1 MIIPLATGLIALA
14 AGYLIRK
21 YIAEAKINSAEESAK
36 KIIQEAENKAGSIK
50 RESLLEAKEEILKLR
65 NEAEKEQRER
75 RNELQRSE
83 RRLIQKEESLDRKIE
98 AIEKEGGCLLQ
109 KTK

>member
-1 MIIPLATGLIALA
+1 MKSINNIIIPLTTGLIALV

-36 KIIQEAENKAGSIK
+36 KILEEAEKKAESIK
-50 RESLLEAKEEILKLR
+50 RESLVEAKEEILKLR

-75 RNELQRSE
+75 RSE
-83 RRLIQKEESLDRKIE
+83 S
-98 AIEKEGGCLLQ
+98 
-109 KTK
+109 TF